1 MQVIV
6 IGGGIAGLATA
17 LALHAAG
24 IAVRVYE
31 SAPKMGA
38 VGVGINI
45 QPNAVRELT
54 ELGLG
59 DELARNAIATAELA
73 YYSKH
78 GQLIWSEPRGI
89 AAGYRWPQY
98 SIHRGALQMILYEAV
113 CARIGHGNVRT
124 GHTLE
129 TFEQDADGVTARFV
143 NRATGATLEPARGD
157 ILIGADGIHSTVRRH
172 FYPDDT
178 LHFGGQLMWRAAVDW
193 TPFLSGRSMI
203 IAGHRDQKVV
213 AYPMRA
219 LADGRVQMN
228 WIAELGRPG
237 GPPPREDWNRQ
248 VDKSVFIEQFRD
260 WKFDWLDVP
269 AMIEATEVSYEF
281 PKIDRNP
288 VERWTFERVTL
299 AGDAAHPMH
308 PVGSQAGS
316 QAIIDG
322 RVIAWHLATCK
333 EPRAALQR
341 YQEERLPVMR
351 DITLGNRTLGP
362 EVVMQIVEDRAPGG
376 FADLDDI
383 LPPAELAARAAEF
396 KEKAGFAVEALNRR
410 ASYSVNPVNP
420 VNQ

>member
-1 MQVIV
+1 MQVMV
-6 IGGGIAGLATA
+6 IGGGIGGLSTA
-17 LALHAAG
+17 LSLHAAG
-24 IAVRVYE
+24 IGVKVFE
-31 SAPKMGA
+31 SVPQMSA

-59 DELARNAIATAELA
+59 DELARNAVATAELA

-89 AAGYRWPQY
+89 AAGYHWPQY
-98 SIHRGALQMILYEAV
+98 SIHRGTLQMILYEAV
-113 CARIGHGNVRT
+113 CTRIGRDNVVA
-124 GHTLE
+124 GHTLAS
-129 TFEQDADGVTARFV
+129 FEQDTAGVTAQFV
-143 NRATGATLEPARGD
+143 DRATGAKLDSARSD

-172 FYPDDT
+172 YYPNDEV
-178 LHFGGQLMWRAAVDW
+178 HFGGQLMWRAAVDW
-193 TPFLSGRSMI
+193 APFLTGRSMV

-213 AYPMRA
+213 AYPM
-219 LADGRVQMN
+219 LTLPDGRVQMN

-237 GPPPREDWNRQ
+237 APPREDWNRR
-248 VDKSVFIEQFRD
+248 VDKSVFLEQFRA

-269 AMIEATEVSYEF
+269 AMIEATDVSYEF

-288 VERWTFERVTL
+288 VERWTFGRVTL

-322 RVIAWHLATCK
+322 RVIAYHLATCK
-333 EPRAALQR
+333 DPQEALQR
-341 YQEERLPVMR
+341 YQDERLPVMR

-362 EVVMQIVEDRAPGG
+362 EVVMQIVEERAPAG
-376 FADLDDI
+376 FKNLHDI
-383 LPPAELAARAAEF
+383 LPQSELTERAAEF
-396 KEKAGFAVEALNRR
+396 KIKAGFAIEALNRR
-410 ASYSVNPVNP
+410 ASYTVH
-420 VNQ
+420 

>member
-6 IGGGIAGLATA
+6 IGGGIGGLSAA

-24 IAVRVYE
+24 ISVQVFE
-31 SAPKMGA
+31 SVPKMAA

-59 DELARNAIATAELA
+59 GELARNAVATAELA
-73 YYSKH
+73 YYTKH

-98 SIHRGALQMILYEAV
+98 SIHRGTLQIILYEAA
-113 CARIGHGNVRT
+113 CARIGRENVLT
-124 GHTLE
+124 GHTLDSF
-129 TFEQDADGVTARFV
+129 TQDSAGVTAQFID
-143 NRATGATLEPARGD
+143 RATGARLGSARGD
-157 ILIGADGIHSTVRRH
+157 VMIGADGIHSAVRRH
-172 FYPDDT
+172 YYPQEDVR
-178 LHFGGQLMWRAAVDW
+178 FGGQLMWRAAVDW
-193 TPFLSGRSMI
+193 QPFLTGRSMI

-213 AYPMRA
+213 AYPM
-219 LADGRVQMN
+219 LELPDGRVYMN

-237 GPPPREDWNRQ
+237 GPPPREDWNRR
-248 VDKSVFIEQFRD
+248 VDKTVFLEEFRN

-269 AMIEATEVSYEF
+269 AMIEATDVSYEF

-288 VERWTFERVTL
+288 VDRWTFGRVSL

-316 QAIIDG
+316 QAIIDA
-322 RVIAWHLATCK
+322 RVLAYYLATCENPK
-333 EPRAALQR
+333 EGLKR
-341 YQEERLPVMR
+341 YEAERLPAMR

-362 EVVMQIVEDRAPGG
+362 EVVMQIVEERAPQG
-376 FADLDDI
+376 FANLDDI
-383 LPPAELAARAAEF
+383 LPPAELVARAAEF
-396 KEKAGFAVEALNRR
+396 KNKAGFAVEALNAR
-410 ASYSVNPVNP
+410 ASYSVH
-420 VNQ
+420 

>member
-1 MQVIV
+1 MV
-6 IGGGIAGLATA
+6 IGGGIGGLSAA
-17 LALHAAG
+17 LSLHAAG
-24 IAVRVYE
+24 IGVKVFE
-31 SAPKMGA
+31 SVPQMSA

-59 DELARNAIATAELA
+59 DELARNAVATAELA

-89 AAGYRWPQY
+89 AAGYHWPQY
-98 SIHRGALQMILYEAV
+98 SIHRGVLQMILYEAV
-113 CARIGHGNVRT
+113 CARIGRDNVVA
-124 GHTLE
+124 GHTLAS
-129 TFEQDADGVTARFV
+129 FEQDIAGVTAQFV
-143 NRATGATLEPARGD
+143 DRATGAKLDSARSD

-172 FYPDDT
+172 YYPNDEV
-178 LHFGGQLMWRAAVDW
+178 HFGGQLMWRAAVDW
-193 TPFLSGRSMI
+193 APFLTGRSMV

-213 AYPMRA
+213 AYPM
-219 LADGRVQMN
+219 LTLPDGRVQMN

-237 GPPPREDWNRQ
+237 GPPPREDWNRR
-248 VDKSVFIEQFRD
+248 VDKSVFLEQFRA

-269 AMIEATEVSYEF
+269 AMIEATGVSYEF

-288 VERWTFERVTL
+288 VERWTFGRVTL

-322 RVIAWHLATCK
+322 RVIAYHLATCK
-333 EPRAALQR
+333 DPQEALQR
-341 YQEERLPVMR
+341 YQDERLPVMR

-362 EVVMQIVEDRAPGG
+362 EVVMQIVEERAPQG
-376 FADLDDI
+376 FKNLHDI
-383 LPPAELAARAAEF
+383 LPQSELTERAAEF
-396 KEKAGFAVEALNRR
+396 KIKAGFAIEALNRR
-410 ASYSVNPVNP
+410 ASYTVH
-420 VNQ
+420 